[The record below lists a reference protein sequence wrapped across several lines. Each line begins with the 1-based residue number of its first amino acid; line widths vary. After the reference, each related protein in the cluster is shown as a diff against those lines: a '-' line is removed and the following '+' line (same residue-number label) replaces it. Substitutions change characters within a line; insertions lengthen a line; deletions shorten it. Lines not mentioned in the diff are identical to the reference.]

1 MTAPRTMDPARQPHF
16 RRPGRVPRGGYPRN
30 DPQHMNAGQNV
41 GIGVQIIRVLQQPGG
56 DVLVL
61 HHRRAQVLP
70 LGPRAQNTVAV
81 VKVIIMV
88 HIYRRKPSASL
99 TIR

>member
-1 MTAPRTMDPARQPHF
+1 M
-16 RRPGRVPRGGYPRN
+16 
-30 DPQHMNAGQNV
+30 
-41 GIGVQIIRVLQQPGG
+41 
-56 DVLVL
+56 VLVSRL
-61 HHRRAQVLP
+61 YVFCSSQAAMFWCSITAGRRSCP
-70 LGPRAQNTVAV
+70 LGTRAQNTVAV